1 MSNFIDTFF
10 IYYFITKN
18 IFIKQYLF
26 YSHLKQLSLWRYW
39 VLQIALLFHIS
50 IIWVISIFQIKKP
63 QEYFWER
70 ATHWLTPRLPINV
83 NYFYQTG
90 ENHNFVS
97 LAAPLSA
104 HSTHSL
110 KRKGFFR
117 RVPAWAV
124 LSKWANHVS
133 VFAFPINSASWFF
146 ARSVFVMTVNLS
158 SVNSCAKRIYTNRKH
173 CSNVLKP
180 KGRNTQLRRLH
191 LIKWYY
197 VRKKK

>member
-1 MSNFIDTFF
+1 MEILSPPDCIT
-10 IYYFITKN
+10 ISYFN
-18 IFIKQYLF
+18 YL
-26 YSHLKQLSLWRYW
+26 SH
-39 VLQIALLFHIS
+39 FHIS
-50 IIWVISIFQIKKP
+50 DKKP

-110 KRKGFFR
+110 KQKGFFR

-146 ARSVFVMTVNLS
+146 ARSVFVMTVNLRS
-158 SVNSCAKRIYTNRKH
+158 MNSCAKRIYTYRKY

-180 KGRNTQLRRLH
+180 NGATH
-191 LIKWYY
+191 SCAGFT
-197 VRKKK
+197 